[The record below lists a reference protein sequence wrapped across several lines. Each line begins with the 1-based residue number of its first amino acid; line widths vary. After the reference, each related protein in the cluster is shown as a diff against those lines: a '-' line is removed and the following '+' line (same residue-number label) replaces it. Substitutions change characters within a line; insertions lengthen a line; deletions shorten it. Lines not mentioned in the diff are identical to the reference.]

1 MLLVRAPFLRKNLC
15 IERGKV
21 IMIQGKMINT
31 TLGDASRH
39 AQGKIQ
45 TAGLRPEP
53 GEEPHSY
60 PAGRACR
67 PGPLEH
73 LLVAGQDSDF
83 RSDSLY
89 HLSGAQ
95 RIPIKSAYPESA

>member
-1 MLLVRAPFLRKNLC
+1 MGLYR
-15 IERGKV
+15 

-53 GEEPHSY
+53 GEEPHSHL
-60 PAGRACR
+60 AGRACR
-67 PGPLEH
+67 PASLEH
-73 LLVAGQDSDF
+73 LLVAGKNSAF

-89 HLSGAQ
+89 HLPGAQ
-95 RIPIKSAYPESA
+95 RIPIK